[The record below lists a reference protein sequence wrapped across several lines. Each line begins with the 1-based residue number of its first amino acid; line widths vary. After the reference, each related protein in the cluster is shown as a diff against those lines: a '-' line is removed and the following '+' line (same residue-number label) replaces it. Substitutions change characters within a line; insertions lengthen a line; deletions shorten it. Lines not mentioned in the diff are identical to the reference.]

1 LCKSVSLQCELG
13 KTFVSTRTFSSGFS
27 SDFFR
32 AAVMLKPELLFLV
45 PIGAVVLISGVAA
58 SVTSSAVFLA
68 SSLGAGSAMT
78 CAAGWPSFV
87 FSSPVSLAG
96 GKIRNFFF

>member
-1 LCKSVSLQCELG
+1 
-13 KTFVSTRTFSSGFS
+13 
-27 SDFFR
+27 
-32 AAVMLKPELLFLV
+32 MLKPELLFLV

-58 SVTSSAVFLA
+58 SVTSSADFLA